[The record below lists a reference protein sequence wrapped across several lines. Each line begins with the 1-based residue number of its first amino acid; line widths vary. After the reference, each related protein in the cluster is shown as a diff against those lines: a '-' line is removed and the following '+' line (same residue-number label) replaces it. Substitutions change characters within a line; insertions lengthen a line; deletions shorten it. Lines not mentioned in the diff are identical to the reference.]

1 MQEVKVPESLKLT
14 IDGKP
19 FLRVEEE
26 IEDSYGLKKKILVF
40 CSSDQVDQIKNS
52 DTWLG
57 DGTFRI
63 VKTSV
68 FEQLFILTGK
78 TKTGITLPLLYA
90 YLPNREWR
98 SYTRIFRFLKE
109 NGVPSPKTA
118 FHCDFEKGI
127 VKGKYIYLS
136 KIIKHIYIIN

>member
-1 MQEVKVPESLKLT
+1 MEELKVPESLKLT

-26 IEDSYGLKKKILVF
+26 IEDSYGLNKKILIF
-40 CSSDQVDQIKNS
+40 SSNDQVEQIKNS

-63 VKTSV
+63 LKTSV
-68 FEQLFILTGK
+68 FDQLFILTAK

-98 SYTRIFRFLKE
+98 SYSRIFRFLKE

-127 VKGKYIYLS
+127 VKG
-136 KIIKHIYIIN
+136 IYILIKDY